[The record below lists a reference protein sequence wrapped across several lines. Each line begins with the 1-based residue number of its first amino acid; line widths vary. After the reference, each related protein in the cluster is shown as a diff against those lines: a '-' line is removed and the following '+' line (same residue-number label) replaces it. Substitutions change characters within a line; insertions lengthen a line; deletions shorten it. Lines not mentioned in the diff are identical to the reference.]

1 MNRRRAEKSGAV
13 KMVHVDKIDDL
24 REAIAAHAEAI
35 ASGDSAGAEKFVL
48 PQAIETHRQAAAE
61 ILRIAK
67 PVKVEALALA
77 KVGFQYMSKI
87 RFTNG
92 SAMRRV
98 LYRWRKE
105 ADGKWVIVSVEDTT
119 GKRSSWSD
127 VPDLAAAIAQA
138 RAGNGNA

>member
-1 MNRRRAEKSGAV
+1 
-13 KMVHVDKIDDL
+13 MVHMDDITDL
-24 REAIAAHAEAI
+24 REAIAAHAA
-35 ASGDSAGAEKFVL
+35 ALAAGDSTAAEKFVIAN
-48 PQAIETHRQAAAE
+48 AIETHRQTAAE
-61 ILRIAK
+61 ISRIPK
-67 PVKVEALALA
+67 PAKVEKLALA
-77 KVGFQYMSKI
+77 KVGFQYISKL

-92 SAMRRV
+92 NAMRRV

-127 VPDLAAAIAQA
+127 VPTLAAAIEQT

>member
-1 MNRRRAEKSGAV
+1 
-13 KMVHVDKIDDL
+13 MVHLDKIDDL
-24 REAIAAHAEAI
+24 RDSIATHAEALAANDI
-35 ASGDSAGAEKFVL
+35 TSAEKFVL
-48 PQAIETHRQAAAE
+48 PQAIELHRQAGAE
-61 ILRIAK
+61 IARI
-67 PVKVEALALA
+67 PQPRKVETLALA
-77 KVGFQYMSKI
+77 KIGFQYISKL

-127 VPDLAAAIAQA
+127 IPDLAAAIEQA

>member
-1 MNRRRAEKSGAV
+1 MK
-13 KMVHVDKIDDL
+13 KLDDITDL
-24 REAIAAHAEAI
+24 REAIATHAAAL
-35 ASGDSAGAEKFVL
+35 ASGDSATAEAFVL
-48 PQAIETHRQAAAE
+48 PVAIETYRQAAAE
-61 ILRIAK
+61 IARIAQ
-67 PVKVEALALA
+67 PPKVETLALA
-77 KVGFQYMSKI
+77 KIGFQYISKL

-92 SAMRRV
+92 TAMRRV

-127 VPDLAAAIAQA
+127 IPDLAAAIEQA

>member
-1 MNRRRAEKSGAV
+1 MK
-13 KMVHVDKIDDL
+13 KLDDITDL
-24 REAIAAHAEAI
+24 REAIATHAA
-35 ASGDSAGAEKFVL
+35 ALAAGDGATAEKFVL
-48 PQAIETHRQAAAE
+48 LQSLETHRQAAAE
-61 ILRIAK
+61 IARIPQPA
-67 PVKVEALALA
+67 KVETLALA
-77 KVGFQYMSKI
+77 KVGFQYISKL

-92 SAMRRV
+92 PAMRRV

-138 RAGNGNA
+138 RAENGNA